1 MKKWIT
7 TICNIMIAN
16 LIFAQF
22 TPPADSNS
30 TVMVNDNGVLQFPTA
45 TQFINA
51 NGIASEDW
59 VGNELD
65 KYPLKTDTI
74 ILTNGV
80 ITSPLRLDFVT
91 NNRIITD
98 DVICVRVNTFRGGTD
113 DVSNYKA
120 VYWWEAELKVISP
133 TGQLLY
139 RATTVWND
147 KIRYHSELGIDDN
160 NCEIYYYTSGAN
172 TQNSN
177 VCANSKVKFIPSST
191 GRGVSITAF
200 AGLTAIEQP
209 LDAINYM
216 YYSSP
221 ISITTIEFYPDM
233 DGTLP
238 NGAKIRDIFL
248 NKENSIVISRKNS
261 EEMELDL
268 DGKRIWRAAE
278 IIYYRK

>member
-1 MKKWIT
+1 MKKWFT

-45 TQFINA
+45 AQFIDA
-51 NGIASEDW
+51 NDIASEEW
-59 VGNELD
+59 VGDEL
-65 KYPLKTDTI
+65 KNYPLKTDTI

-98 DVICVRVNTFRGGTD
+98 DVICVKVNTFRGGTND
-113 DVSNYKA
+113 SISKKA
-120 VYWWEAELKVISP
+120 VYWWEAEVKVISP
-133 TGQLLY
+133 DGQLLY
-139 RATTVWND
+139 RATTVWSD
-147 KIRYHSELGIDDN
+147 KTQYHSELGINDN

-172 TQNSN
+172 SKNSN
-177 VCANSKVKFIPSST
+177 LCANAKIKFVPSST
-191 GRGVSITAF
+191 GKGTSITAF
-200 AGLTAIEQP
+200 ESLQARQYNGV
-209 LDAINYM
+209 
-216 YYSSP
+216 YYSYP
-221 ISITTIEFYPDM
+221 VSITTIEFYPDM

-261 EEMELDL
+261 EEFEKDL
-268 DGKRIWRAAE
+268 DNKRIWRAAE